1 MIRIEN
7 ILIKDVRGV
16 RDLTL
21 NLDSQNYVIYGPNGS
36 GKSGI
41 VDAIEFALTGEISR
55 LSGPG
60 TSGLSILSHGPHVD
74 KRNNPDTSFVELKL
88 DIPKLGKN
96 VKIKR
101 FIKNPKHQVVTPDDD
116 DVKQVLAEV
125 RDHPEITLSRR
136 EIIRFILTEAT
147 KRSKDVQTLLKLD
160 DIDQT
165 RATFM
170 TVQNRLGSANTT
182 KKNELDT
189 AADALKR
196 HLELE
201 NLSYEGI
208 LIVVNKHR
216 SILGLPAIEK
226 LDDHT
231 SLDLGVASSGHKV
244 KSQLNKKSA
253 LIDVN
258 TLTDKLGSLSKLC
271 NQEVS
276 SILNDLQTLED
287 DPSLAIA
294 LKHNDF
300 VQTGLDL
307 IDGPNC
313 PLCDKEWDIE
323 HLKQHLQAKLIKSSA
338 ASEIHA
344 RLIENGQEIESNAIR
359 IKGLAVAVQDIA
371 KTLENTELEEV
382 LKTWSAV
389 LDSKATNAITVDG
402 LVKIKTALSSGWV
415 GTPDGLFDKLAS
427 LKETIETLPEESS
440 AVVAQTFLTLALD
453 RYDSFRTARQKAKS
467 AEKAWNAAKTS
478 YEAYCDISEAALTTL
493 YEHVEGELSQLYQEM
508 NQVDEAGFTAKL
520 EPSRGKLELSVDFY
534 GRGLFPPG
542 AYHSEGHQD
551 GMGVCLY
558 LALMKRLFGDQ
569 FTLAV
574 LDDVVMSVD
583 SQHRK
588 EFCKLLIHHFPETQF
603 IITTHD
609 QLWAQQMRTSGV
621 VDRKHSLEFYGWT
634 IDTGPIVSPVSDVW
648 DEIDKDLSKNQVPDA
663 AGKLRR
669 HLEFVSRELAG
680 ELVAYPPFRPD
691 GNYDLG
697 DLLPSVVGR
706 HKTLL
711 GKAADT
717 AQSWG
722 NEEIKEKAIEKKDA
736 LKEFVTRSECEKW
749 AINNAVHYNAW
760 ANFSRNDFQPVVSA
774 YKSLLEEFRCEECD
788 SWLYVSP
795 KKGIPE
801 SLRCACFSINFNLKP
816 K

>member
-7 ILIKDVRGV
+7 VLIKDVRGV

-21 NLDSQNYVIYGPNGS
+21 NLDNQNYVIYGPNGS

-60 TSGLSILSHGPHVD
+60 SSVLSVLSHGPHVD

-88 DIPKLGKN
+88 DIPKLSKN

-101 FIKNPKHQVVTPDDD
+101 FIKNPKHQVITPDDD

-170 TVQNRLGSANTT
+170 SAQNRLRSANTT

-216 SILGLPAIEK
+216 ATLGLPAIVK
-226 LDDHT
+226 LDDDS
-231 SLDLGVASSGHKV
+231 SLDSGVVSSGHKV
-244 KSQLNKKSA
+244 TSQLNKKSA
-253 LIDVN
+253 LSDVN
-258 TLTDKLGSLSKLC
+258 ALTEKLGSLSKLC
-271 NQEVS
+271 DEEVS
-276 SILNDLQTLED
+276 SILGDLQTLED

-294 LKHNDF
+294 LKQYDF

-323 HLKQHLQAKLIKSSA
+323 HLKKHLQAKLVKSNA

-344 RLIENGQEIESNAIR
+344 RLIKNGQEIEANAIQ
-359 IKGLAVAVQDIA
+359 IKGLAKTVQDIA
-371 KTLENTELEEV
+371 KTLKNTELEEV
-382 LKTWSAV
+382 LKTWLAV
-389 LDSKATNAITVDG
+389 LESKATDAITVDG
-402 LVKIKTALSSGWV
+402 LNKIKTALSSGWV
-415 GTPDGLFDKLAS
+415 GTPDGLADKLAS
-427 LKETIETLPEESS
+427 IKETIQTLPEESS
-440 AVVAQTFLTLALD
+440 AVVAQTFLTRAQD
-453 RYDSFRTARQKAKS
+453 RFDSFCKARRKAKS

-478 YEAYCDISEAALTTL
+478 YTAYCDVSEAALTTL
-493 YEHVEGELSQLYQEM
+493 YEHVEDDLSQFYQEM
-508 NQVDEAGFTAKL
+508 NQADEAGFTAKL
-520 EPSRGKLELSVDFY
+520 MPSQGKLELSVDFY
-534 GRGLFPPG
+534 GRGQFPPG

-569 FTLAV
+569 FTIAV
-574 LDDVVMSVD
+574 LDDVVMSID

-588 EFCKLLIHHFPETQF
+588 EFCKLLMHHFPETQF

-621 VDRKHSLEFYGWT
+621 VDRKHSLEFYSWT
-634 IDTGPIVSPVSDVW
+634 VDTGPIATPVTDVW
-648 DEIDKDLSKNQVPDA
+648 HEIDKDLSKDQVPDA

-680 ELVAYPPFRPD
+680 ELVACPPFRPD

-706 HKTLL
+706 YKTLL
-711 GKAADT
+711 GKAINT

-722 NEEIKEKAIEKKDA
+722 NDEIKEKAMEKKAA
-736 LKEFVTRSECEKW
+736 LKECVTRSECEKW

-774 YKSLLEEFRCEECD
+774 YKSLLEEFRCDECD

-795 KKGIPE
+795 KKGAPE
-801 SLRCACFSINFNLKP
+801 TLRCACFSINFNLKS

>member
-1 MIRIEN
+1 M
-7 ILIKDVRGV
+7 
-16 RDLTL
+16 
-21 NLDSQNYVIYGPNGS
+21 
-36 GKSGI
+36 
-41 VDAIEFALTGEISR
+41 
-55 LSGPG
+55 
-60 TSGLSILSHGPHVD
+60 
-74 KRNNPDTSFVELKL
+74 
-88 DIPKLGKN
+88 
-96 VKIKR
+96 
-101 FIKNPKHQVVTPDDD
+101 
-116 DVKQVLAEV
+116 
-125 RDHPEITLSRR
+125 
-136 EIIRFILTEAT
+136 
-147 KRSKDVQTLLKLD
+147 
-160 DIDQT
+160 
-165 RATFM
+165 
-170 TVQNRLGSANTT
+170 
-182 KKNELDT
+182 
-189 AADALKR
+189 
-196 HLELE
+196 
-201 NLSYEGI
+201 
-208 LIVVNKHR
+208 
-216 SILGLPAIEK
+216 
-226 LDDHT
+226 
-231 SLDLGVASSGHKV
+231 
-244 KSQLNKKSA
+244 
-253 LIDVN
+253 
-258 TLTDKLGSLSKLC
+258 
-271 NQEVS
+271 
-276 SILNDLQTLED
+276 
-287 DPSLAIA
+287 
-294 LKHNDF
+294 
-300 VQTGLDL
+300 
-307 IDGPNC
+307 
-313 PLCDKEWDIE
+313 
-323 HLKQHLQAKLIKSSA
+323 
-338 ASEIHA
+338 
-344 RLIENGQEIESNAIR
+344 
-359 IKGLAVAVQDIA
+359 
-371 KTLENTELEEV
+371 